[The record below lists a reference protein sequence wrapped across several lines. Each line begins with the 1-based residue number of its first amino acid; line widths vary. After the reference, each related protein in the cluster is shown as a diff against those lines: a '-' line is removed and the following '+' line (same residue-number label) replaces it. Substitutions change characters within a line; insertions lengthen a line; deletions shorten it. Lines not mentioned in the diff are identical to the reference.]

1 MAGEREFAYRRLHS
15 LLGVLPIGLFLIEHL
30 IVNHFATRGAESF
43 NKAAGFMESLP
54 FVYVLETLIIFL
66 PLLYHAVLGI
76 YIAFT
81 ASSNLSRYG
90 YFRNWMF
97 MLQRVTGVITFIY
110 IVWHV
115 FQTRFQAAMGAEVNY
130 DMMANI
136 LANPWMVAF
145 YIVGLLSTVFH
156 FANGLWSFAVTW
168 GITVSPRSQAI
179 STYVTGILFV
189 VLSYV
194 GISAILAFV

>member
-81 ASSNLSRYG
+81 ASSNLGRYG

-136 LANPWMVAF
+136 LSNPWMVAF
-145 YIVGLLSTVFH
+145 YIVGLLSAVFH

>member
-15 LLGVLPIGLFLIEHL
+15 LLGVLPLGLFLLEHL
-30 IVNHFATRGAESF
+30 IVNHFATGGAESF

-54 FVYVLETLIIFL
+54 FVYVLEILIIFL
-66 PLLYHAVLGI
+66 PLLYHSILGI

-81 ASSNLSRYG
+81 ASSNLTRYG

-97 MLQRVTGVITFIY
+97 MLQRFTGVLTFIY
-110 IVWHV
+110 IVWHIY
-115 FQTRFQAAMGAEVNY
+115 QTRFQAAMGAEVNY

-136 LANPWMVAF
+136 FHNPFMVAF
-145 YIVGLLSTVFH
+145 YVVGLVSTVFH
-156 FANGLWSFAVTW
+156 FSNGLWSFLVTW

-179 STYVTGILFV
+179 STYVTGIVFV
-189 VLSYV
+189 VLSYI
-194 GISAILAFV
+194 GISAIVAFV